1 MKKWILHILL
11 FASLF
16 SMLTTSCSQE
26 EGLEPQ
32 VNTKKV
38 QVSFS
43 IELDTPTARSRVG
56 EPTWGDNYDAPTGND
71 YQSETG
77 DAFENHIDPEL
88 LYAELTLFSSDKKE
102 SSNCVVKKVRIFETT
117 RPNVYEFIG
126 EANINE
132 DLTDFS
138 FARLNVYANYDISD
152 DDNIFTF
159 GTNYTSELKG
169 KGVKNIPMWGVKTID
184 NFTSLSGGIKDFG
197 PIYLLRAMAKIEV
210 SLDEDLISDGYSLHN
225 AYLGK
230 YNAIGIIQPKDFSNF
245 ENTLNIDT
253 IFSFNKFE
261 APENS
266 TSTVAQSDGLPF
278 VKSGNN
284 RYIVYVPEY
293 VYENEDLILV
303 EVTKKINGKEEHIL
317 KVEKGENGI
326 PDYKTNPGFPMNIT
340 NLVRNHLY
348 RYNITKINDGASL
361 ELTCNVKPW
370 DVETEEWDFTENI
383 SESEFLNW
391 GEQGLTIND
400 KGEVIIPN
408 TNEYTCTFGL
418 LTPTDGTWQASLIPV
433 GGVTD
438 AFEFVGNNSGIIG
451 KTGTGQVTLT
461 IKAKYADVYNENNAA
476 KLRIVVRTKDGRTL
490 VANLTGNDNFTEY
503 TLVQNVNKN

>member
-1 MKKWILHILL
+1 MKNWFLYIMLL
-11 FASLF
+11 AGLF
-16 SMLTTSCSQE
+16 GVLTTSCSQE

-32 VNTKKV
+32 VPTEKIP
-38 QVSFS
+38 VSFS
-43 IELDTPTARSRVG
+43 IELDTPTARSRANNK
-56 EPTWGDNYDAPTGND
+56 WGDNYDNPTDND
-71 YQSETG
+71 YRSDIG
-77 DAFENHIDPEL
+77 DKFENHIDPEL
-88 LYAELTLFSSDKKE
+88 IYAELTL
-102 SSNCVVKKVRIFETT
+102 SNPAGNKSLTCGVENVTVFETNLI
-117 RPNVYEFIG
+117 NVYRFVG
-126 EANINE
+126 EVEVNE
-132 DLTDFS
+132 DITDLTT
-138 FARLNVYANYDISD
+138 AKVNVYANFQTDKD
-152 DDNIFTF
+152 GNILTF
-159 GTNYTSELKG
+159 DTDYTGVLKG
-169 KGVKNIPMWGVKTID
+169 KGVNSIPMWGVKTNT
-184 NFTSLSGGIKDFG
+184 NFSLTPGGIKDFG

-230 YNAIGIIQPKDFSNF
+230 YNAIGIIHPKDFSNF